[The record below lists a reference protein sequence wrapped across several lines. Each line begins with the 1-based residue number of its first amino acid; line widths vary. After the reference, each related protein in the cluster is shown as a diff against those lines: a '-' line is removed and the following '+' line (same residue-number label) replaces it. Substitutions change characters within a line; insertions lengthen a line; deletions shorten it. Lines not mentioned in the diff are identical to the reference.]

1 MATLKYKT
9 KDGEYKPLV
18 ITSPSSK
25 IERFEKDEDGNIVLE
40 QGGNIFTVENSDVYF
55 SDLLDEDAIMT
66 IISGGVYQI
75 EDTSKVEEFIANAKG
90 KIVVF
95 DGIVIPYIFL
105 YEDGFEF
112 TYCGVNTF
120 NDELG
125 IWYIRYSDGE
135 FTIDL
140 SSQFSNYQPLL
151 ESGTNIKTINGQ
163 SILGEGNLNI
173 TAASLGIDTALKY
186 HGVTT
191 TSLTDGATTNPIVI
205 NGSNHT
211 AASGCVVFYG
221 NKEFV
226 FDGTTWKELGDG
238 SNHKIKQDAVNSPSA
253 SGTTTAFID
262 TISQDAN
269 GKITATKKNITSAST
284 SRAGIVQLSSSTS
297 STSTTLAA
305 TASAVKSA
313 YDRANA
319 VLETAINAASDAHA
333 AADNAYAAATTAQ
346 ATANEKWTYSAST
359 IAGVKVNNATA
370 ADSATKATQ
379 DSDGNA
385 INTTYLKLSGG
396 TMTGTI
402 QLASGSFLE
411 DTGGNGIIG
420 VAITGSSWT
429 GVSSG
434 DVFGAIST
442 PTTLRSNGN
451 LTHYRN
457 DKGGNY
463 TILDSSNVGSY
474 AVTSLSGYATQ
485 TWVQNQNYQK
495 TDTKVSN
502 TASASGDRFLLGI
515 SGNTSGTVTA
525 TGTHGSVKMNGGYLY
540 ALSDE
545 TLKNFEKDITID
557 FEELKTLP
565 KKYFRWKDNPET
577 LNIGTSAQSVQ
588 KLYPELVSKGDDGK
602 LSVNYIHLSVV
613 ALAAIDKLHEENLEL
628 KERIERLESK
638 IK

>member
-9 KDGEYKPLV
+9 KDGEYKPLA
-18 ITSPSSK
+18 IMSPSSK

-40 QGGNIFTVENSDVYF
+40 QGGNVFTVENSDVYF

-66 IISGGVYQI
+66 IISGGAYQI

-105 YEDGFEF
+105 FEDSFDF
-112 TYCGVNTF
+112 SYCGVNTY

-125 IWYIRYSDGE
+125 IWHIQYLNGE
-135 FTIDL
+135 FTL
-140 SSQFSNYQPLL
+140 YNSAVFSDYQKKLV
-151 ESGTNIKTINGQ
+151 SGTNIKTINGE

-205 NGSNHT
+205 NGSNHN

-284 SRAGIVQLSSSTS
+284 STAGIVQLSSSTS
-297 STSTTLAA
+297 STSTTTAA

-313 YDRANA
+313 YDRASA
-319 VLETAINAASDAHA
+319 AITNAAT
-333 AADNAYAAATTAQ
+333 AATTA
-346 ATANEKWTYSAST
+346 AWDGVSGKPTIFTANGETGAKNLNDIRTNGSYYVSPA
-359 IAGVKVNNATA
+359 ATNRPGEYGELLCMSNVDTHA
-370 ADSATKATQ
+370 Q
-379 DSDGNA
+379 
-385 INTTYLKLSGG
+385 IYVPY
-396 TMTGTI
+396 
-402 QLASGSFLE
+402 ASGSMLFR
-411 DTGGNGIIG
+411 
-420 VAITGSSWT
+420 
-429 GVSSG
+429 
-434 DVFGAIST
+434 GA
-442 PTTLRSNGN
+442 NN
-451 LTHYRN
+451 
-457 DKGGNY
+457 
-463 TILDSSNVGSY
+463 
-474 AVTSLSGYATQ
+474 ASGYYDWRTVIDSQ
-485 TWVQNQNYQK
+485 TIGSQSVNYANSAGAVAWTNVTGKPTIPTNTNQLTNGAGFITSY
-495 TDTKVSN
+495 TDTKN
-502 TASASGDRFLLGI
+502 TAGSTNS
-515 SGNTSGTVTA
+515 TSKLYLIGAGSQAANAVTY
-525 TGTHGSVKMNGGYLY
+525 SNSSCYMQSGYLY
-540 ALSDE
+540 ATSDE
-545 TLKNFEKDITID
+545 RLKNFENDIPVD
-557 FEELKTLP
+557 FNMLKSIP
-565 KKYFRWKDNPET
+565 KKYFRWKENPEN
-577 LNIGTSAQSVQ
+577 LNIGTSAQALQ
-588 KLYPELVSKGDDGK
+588 KVYPELVTTDENGEMG
-602 LSVNYIHLSVV
+602 VNYQHLSVI

>member
-9 KDGEYKPLV
+9 KDGEYKPLT
-18 ITSPSSK
+18 IMSPSSK

-40 QGGNIFTVENSDVYF
+40 QGDNVFTIENSDVYF
-55 SDLLDEDAIMT
+55 SDMLTPSQIDDILNGEPVNVDINIVKDLISKAAEK
-66 IISGGVYQI
+66 IIVFSDGF
-75 EDTSKVEEFIANAKG
+75 TSYIANNLYTFSSDNSVAFM
-90 KIVVF
+90 F
-95 DGIVIPYIFL
+95 DFCGINGN
-105 YEDGFEF
+105 DG
-112 TYCGVNTF
+112 TF
-120 NDELG
+120 
-125 IWYIRYSDGE
+125 IRRIY
-135 FTIDL
+135 
-140 SSQFSNYQPLL
+140 YQPDEQCFKVDNTIGLAVENLQPKL
-151 ESGTNIKTINGQ
+151 ESGTNIKTINGE

-173 TAASLGIDTALKY
+173 TAASLEIDTVLKY

-191 TSLTDGATTNPIVI
+191 TFLTDGAIINPIVI

-284 SRAGIVQLSSSTS
+284 STAGIVQLSSSTS
-297 STSTTLAA
+297 STSTTTAA

-313 YDRANA
+313 YDRAS
-319 VLETAINAASDAHA
+319 TAL
-333 AADNAYAAATTAQ
+333 TTA
-346 ATANEKWTYSAST
+346 NGKWTYNAST
-359 IAGVKVNNATA
+359 IAGVKVNNAGY
-370 ADSATKATQ
+370 ADSA
-379 DSDGNA
+379 
-385 INTTYLKLSGG
+385 
-396 TMTGTI
+396 
-402 QLASGSFLE
+402 
-411 DTGGNGIIG
+411 G
-420 VAITGSSWT
+420 VAT
-429 GVSSG
+429 GVSDYG
-434 DVFGAIST
+434 ST
-442 PTTLRSNGN
+442 SL
-451 LTHYRN
+451 
-457 DKGGNY
+457 
-463 TILDSSNVGSY
+463 TILIGYEGAGLTSSTCSHLAGYTDGGKKIKDISANEVKAWLGLGSNAY
-474 AVTSLSGYATQ
+474 NSTTIPTNTNQLTNGAGFITSY
-485 TWVQNQNYQK
+485 
-495 TDTKVSN
+495 TDTKVNN

-515 SGNTSGTVTA
+515 SSNTSGTVTA
-525 TGTHGSVKMNGGYLY
+525 TGTNSSVKMNGGYLY

-545 TLKNFEKDITID
+545 TLKNFEDDVQID

-628 KERIERLESK
+628 KERIEKLEK
-638 IK
+638 LLNVE